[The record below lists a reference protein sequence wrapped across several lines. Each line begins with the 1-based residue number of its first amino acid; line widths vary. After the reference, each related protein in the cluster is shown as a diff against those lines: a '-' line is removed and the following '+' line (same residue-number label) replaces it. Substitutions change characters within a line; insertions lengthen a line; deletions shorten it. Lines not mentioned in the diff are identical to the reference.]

1 MTAAQFRVFALS
13 LPDCIE
19 ASHHDH
25 PDFRVRGKIFATL
38 GYPTR
43 AWGMV
48 AVTPWEQARMCRGQ
62 PDVFMPAPGAWG
74 RAGSTL
80 VHLRP
85 APAPIVRE
93 AIQSAWRKRR
103 QTRVRRRN
111 PKGKVARREEA

>member
-1 MTAAQFRVFALS
+1 MTTAQFRAFALS
-13 LPDCIE
+13 LPDSIE

-48 AVTPWEQARMCRGQ
+48 AVTPWEQARMCREE

-85 APAPIVRE
+85 ARAPIVRE
-93 AIQSAWRKRR
+93 ALRSAWQKRRSTAGRR
-103 QTRVRRRN
+103 QTPKARVVR
-111 PKGKVARREEA
+111 KQEA